1 MRPCGRNE
9 RPNAVQQYTQYT
21 MYTLLLEDDNYYVG
35 RVTGGVD
42 AVLRRY
48 EQHCR
53 GEGEGSAWTRLHRP
67 VKILTTADGTKED
80 EDRIVERLFKAHGK
94 ERVRGGSY
102 SQLELDIPASKGEL
116 RERKVRGAS
125 DACFKCGRDS
135 HFASDCYARTEVLIA
150 PACARCGRDS
160 HGEAQCYART
170 AEGGQR
176 LPAKAPPRRA
186 RSRSRSPERRAGC
199 SRCGRSSHV
208 AAQCYA
214 RSASGGGGGGS
225 RSSGGGGSSGGRGGR
240 AEGGCYRCGRTSH
253 YASECYAR
261 L

>member
-1 MRPCGRNE
+1 MSAP
-9 RPNAVQQYTQYT
+9 PTYTL
-21 MYTLLLEDDNYYVG
+21 YTLLLADGNYYVG

-42 AVLRRY
+42 AVHRRF
-48 EQHCR
+48 EQHRR
-53 GEGEGSAWTRLHRP
+53 GVEGSAWTTLHRP
-67 VKILTTADGTKED
+67 IRILATEEGNRED
-80 EDRIVERLFKAHGK
+80 EDRIVERLFRAHGR

-102 SQLELDIPASKGEL
+102 SQLELDIPKNKGEL
-116 RERKVRGAS
+116 RELKVRGAT

-150 PACARCGRDS
+150 PTCARCGRDS
-160 HGEAQCYART
+160 HGEEQCYARAT
-170 AEGGQR
+170 EYGQR
-176 LPAKAPPRRA
+176 LPAARAAAAPRRA

-208 AAQCYA
+208 ASQCYA
-214 RSASGGGGGGS
+214 RAVSSGGSSGGGGGGGFGS
-225 RSSGGGGSSGGRGGR
+225 RSSGGSGNRGGR
-240 AEGGCYRCGRTSH
+240 AAEGRCYRCGRTSH